1 MGWTRGRQSSH
12 SVTFA
17 HAHQGWDKTYCLQFL
32 EKDNFKTIH
41 FFGDKTYQVP
51 FVATHMR
58 ERACLCANNA
68 LDTEQGGNDYEIF
81 ASEKTEGHTT
91 TGPEETMKMCQ
102 DLFLA

>member
-12 SVTFA
+12 NITFA

-51 FVATHMR
+51 LSA
-58 ERACLCANNA
+58 
-68 LDTEQGGNDYEIF
+68 
-81 ASEKTEGHTT
+81 HT
-91 TGPEETMKMCQ
+91 
-102 DLFLA
+102 